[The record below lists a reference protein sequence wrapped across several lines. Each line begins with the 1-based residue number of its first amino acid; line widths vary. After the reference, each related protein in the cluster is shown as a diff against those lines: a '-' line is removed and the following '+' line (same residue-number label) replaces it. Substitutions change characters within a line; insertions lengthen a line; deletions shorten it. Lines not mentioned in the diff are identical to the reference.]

1 MFAQCALGLDQVTR
15 RILEIKTVVVEKKLT
30 LKQFAA
36 NVFPAV

>member
-1 MFAQCALGLDQVTR
+1 MFAQCALGFDQVTR
-15 RILEIKTVVVEKKLT
+15 HALEIKTVAVEEKLT